1 MENNTDTSKKPIGG
15 IKGTVMEWAAQ
26 AWPVIMVIIIGLA
39 LIALFVGA
47 IGWKIVGVLVG
58 IWGVRELLRWWKAK
72 KAGEFY
78 CPPRAI
84 IAYIILII
92 LCIVL
97 IVSLVGGSGP
107 VSNVKAIEFDSFP
120 NATVG
125 EIIDG
130 SMRNQDWST
139 ETRGGMEYVY
149 VYGSAPDLGYDQ
161 IGFEFSYEER
171 GDYYYVNLTDVYAEG
186 SWWGQLIAYSCFTEF
201 YNNM

>member
-47 IGWKIVGVLVG
+47 IGWKIVGILVG

-72 KAGEFY
+72 KVGEFY

-107 VSNVKAIEFDSFP
+107 VSNVKSIEW
-120 NATVG
+120 
-125 EIIDG
+125 E
-130 SMRNQDWST
+130 
-139 ETRGGMEYVY
+139 
-149 VYGSAPDLGYDQ
+149 
-161 IGFEFSYEER
+161 
-171 GDYYYVNLTDVYAEG
+171 
-186 SWWGQLIAYSCFTEF
+186 
-201 YNNM
+201 